1 MEQQAQMLKGY
12 HVLDFTHFVAGPTC
26 TRIMAELGADVI
38 KVERSPEGDHVR
50 RLGLVKDG
58 MSTYYFQHSHS
69 KRSLGIDLRKPRA
82 KELIL
87 AMIPKIDVVV
97 ENFAPGVIGAMGFGY
112 ETLSK
117 INPKLVMCSISVA
130 GQSGPLSK
138 RPGYDFIGSAFAG
151 VTDLLGEPDRP
162 PIVPTMAIGD
172 VSTGVAAAM
181 AVGYALL
188 NAERTG
194 KGQYLDASLMD
205 TYFHM
210 HELSVPVLSL
220 RPDTYKPRRN
230 GSQHPVGSPSGVFKA
245 KDGYIMLLVQQHEF
259 PRLARAMGM
268 PELVNDERFRTNGRR
283 VRNNAALKEIIE
295 NWFATFPD
303 RDAAVAALDKERVP
317 CAPVYSIQEAVAHPH
332 MRQRKTVRRV
342 SDPRFGEFDLPSL
355 PVKFSEYPDRT
366 DLRAALVGEDN
377 EAVMREMLGLSD
389 AQIAELHAEQVLLK
403 APAKPAD
410 AEHVI

>member
-1 MEQQAQMLKGY
+1 MEQQAHMLKGY

-69 KRSLGIDLRKPRA
+69 KRSLGIDLRNPRA
-82 KELIL
+82 TELLL
-87 AMIPKIDVVV
+87 AMIPKINVVV
-97 ENFAPGVIGAMGFGY
+97 ENFSPGVISAMGFGY
-112 ETLSK
+112 ETLRQL
-117 INPKLVMCSISVA
+117 NPKLVMCSISVA
-130 GQSGPLSK
+130 GQSGPLSQ

-172 VSTGVAAAM
+172 ISTGVAAAM

-194 KGQYLDASLMD
+194 KGQHLDASLMD

-268 PELVNDERFRTNGRR
+268 PELVQDERFRTNGRR

-295 NWFATFPD
+295 QWFATFPD
-303 RDAAVAALDKERVP
+303 RDAAVTALDKERVP
-317 CAPVYSIQEAVAHPH
+317 CAPVLSIQEAVAHPH
-332 MRQRKTVRRV
+332 MRGRKTVRRV
-342 SDPRFGEFDLPSL
+342 TDPRFGDFDLPAM
-355 PVKFSEYPDRT
+355 PVKFSNYPDRT
-366 DLRAALVGEDN
+366 DLRASLVGEDN
-377 EAVMREMLGLSD
+377 EAVMREMLGLTD
-389 AQIAELHAEQVLLK
+389 AQIGDLYAEQVLLK
-403 APAKPAD
+403 APAQA
-410 AEHVI
+410 AEAENVI